1 MHRNAAAASQITST
15 SIALDGE
22 VAEVMEA
29 LHPKLFRYAR
39 FRLERPEAEDAT
51 SAALERMWRT
61 RGSYRRQRGR
71 LEPWLHMVGI
81 NAIRDEVRRRYRR
94 PPTVQIDD
102 LDLADRSADPDLI
115 ARLVDVRTALARLS
129 QSDAE
134 LIGCRY
140 GLGMSN
146 EAIALVMKQTPGA
159 IATAM
164 HRALRR
170 LRTEV
175 TR

>member
-1 MHRNAAAASQITST
+1 MDTNAVAASQVTST
-15 SIALDGE
+15 SVALDGD
-22 VAEVMEA
+22 VAQVMED
-29 LHPKLFRYAR
+29 LHPRLFRYAR
-39 FRLERPEAEDAT
+39 LRLERPEAEDAT

-61 RGSYRRQRGR
+61 RGRYRLQRGR
-71 LEPWLHMVGI
+71 LEPWLHVVGI

-94 PPTVQIDD
+94 PTTVQLDD

-115 ARLVDVRTALARLS
+115 ERLVDVRAALARLS
-129 QSDAE
+129 HSDAE

-140 GLGMSN
+140 GLAMSN
-146 EAIALVMKQTPGA
+146 EAIALVMNQTPGA

-170 LRTEV
+170 LRAEV

>member
-1 MHRNAAAASQITST
+1 MHGNAAAASQITST
-15 SIALDGE
+15 SVALDAD
-22 VAEVMEA
+22 VAQVMEG

-39 FRLERPEAEDAT
+39 LRLERPEAEDAT

-61 RGSYRRQRGR
+61 RGSYRLQRGG
-71 LEPWLHMVGI
+71 LKPWVHVVGI
-81 NAIRDEVRRRYRR
+81 NAIRDEIRRRYRR
-94 PPTVQIDD
+94 PATVQIDD
-102 LDLADRSADPDLI
+102 LDLADRGADPDLI
-115 ARLVDVRTALARLS
+115 ARLVDVRAALARLS

-170 LRTEV
+170 MRAEV

>member
-1 MHRNAAAASQITST
+1 MLGSATAASQRTST
-15 SIALDGE
+15 IDTLDRD
-22 VAEVMEA
+22 VSQAMEE
-29 LHPKLFRYAR
+29 LHPRLFRYAR

-51 SAALERMWRT
+51 SAAMERMWQGR
-61 RGSYRRQRGR
+61 RRYRPQRGA
-71 LEPWLHMVGI
+71 LEPWLHVVGI

-94 PPTVQIDD
+94 PATVQIDD
-102 LDLADRSADPDLI
+102 LDIADQGADPDLI
-115 ARLVDVRTALARLS
+115 ARLVDVRAALATLS
-129 QSDAE
+129 PSDAE

-146 EAIALVMKQTPGA
+146 EAIASVMKQTPGA

-170 LRTEV
+170 LRAEV

>member
-1 MHRNAAAASQITST
+1 MLRNAAATSQITSSSVT
-15 SIALDGE
+15 LDGD
-22 VAEVMEA
+22 VAQVMED
-29 LHPKLFRYAR
+29 LHPRLFRYAR

-51 SAALERMWRT
+51 SAAMERMWRA
-61 RGSYRRQRGR
+61 RRRYRPQRGR
-71 LEPWLHMVGI
+71 LEPWLHAIGI
-81 NAIRDEVRRRYRR
+81 NEIRDEVRRRFRR
-94 PPTVQIDD
+94 PATVQIDD
-102 LDLADRSADPDLI
+102 LDLADRGADPDLI
-115 ARLVDVRTALARLS
+115 SQIVEVRGAMARLS
-129 QSDAE
+129 ASDAE

-146 EAIALVMKQTPGA
+146 DAIALVTKQTPGA

-170 LRTEV
+170 LRAEV

>member
-1 MHRNAAAASQITST
+1 MDRDAAAASQIKST
-15 SIALDGE
+15 TVALDDD
-22 VAEVMEA
+22 VAQVMEE
-29 LHPKLFRYAR
+29 LYPKLFRYAR

-61 RGSYRRQRGR
+61 SGRYRLQRGR
-71 LEPWLHMVGI
+71 LEPWLHVVGI

-94 PPTVQIDD
+94 PATVQIDD

-115 ARLVDVRTALARLS
+115 ARLVDVRAALARLS

-146 EAIALVMKQTPGA
+146 EAIAQVMKQTPGA
-159 IATAM
+159 VATAM

-170 LRTEV
+170 LRAEV
-175 TR
+175 TQ

>member
-1 MHRNAAAASQITST
+1 MLGNAATASEITRT
-15 SIALDGE
+15 TATLDAN
-22 VAEVMEA
+22 VARVMED

-51 SAALERMWRT
+51 STAMERMWRA
-61 RGSYRRQRGR
+61 RRRYRPQRGR
-71 LEPWLHMVGI
+71 LEPWLQAVGI
-81 NAIRDEVRRRYRR
+81 NAIRDEVRRRFRR
-94 PPTVQIDD
+94 PATVQIHD
-102 LDLADRSADPDLI
+102 LDLADQRADPDLVSQI
-115 ARLVDVRTALARLS
+115 IDVRRALAVLS
-129 QSDAE
+129 ASDAE

-164 HRALRR
+164 HRALNR
-170 LRTEV
+170 LRAEV

>member
-1 MHRNAAAASQITST
+1 LLRHAAVSSQITST
-15 SIALDGE
+15 GVTLDAD
-22 VAEVMEA
+22 VARAMEE

-51 SAALERMWRT
+51 SAAMERMWRA
-61 RGSYRRQRGR
+61 RRRYRPQRGL
-71 LEPWLHMVGI
+71 LEPWLHAIGI
-81 NAIRDEVRRRYRR
+81 NAIRDEVRRRYRL
-94 PPTVQIDD
+94 PATVQIDD
-102 LDLADRSADPDLI
+102 LDLEDRGADPDLI
-115 ARLVDVRTALARLS
+115 SQFVEVRGAIARLS
-129 QSDAE
+129 ASDAE

-146 EAIALVMKQTPGA
+146 EAIALVMRQTPGA

-170 LRTEV
+170 LREEV

>member
-1 MHRNAAAASQITST
+1 MLGNAAATSQITST
-15 SIALDGE
+15 SVTLDGD
-22 VAEVMEA
+22 VAQVMED

-51 SAALERMWRT
+51 SAAMEGMWRA
-61 RGSYRRQRGR
+61 RRRYRPQRGP
-71 LEPWLHMVGI
+71 LEPWLHAIGI

-94 PPTVQIDD
+94 PATVQIDD
-102 LDLADRSADPDLI
+102 LDFADRGADPDLI
-115 ARLVDVRTALARLS
+115 SQIVEVRAAIARLS
-129 QSDAE
+129 AADAE

-146 EAIALVMKQTPGA
+146 DAIALVMRQTPGA
-159 IATAM
+159 VATAM

-170 LRTEV
+170 LRAEV

>member
-1 MHRNAAAASQITST
+1 MLGSATAASQRTST
-15 SIALDGE
+15 IDTLDRD
-22 VAEVMEA
+22 VAQAMEE

-51 SAALERMWRT
+51 SAALERMWRA
-61 RGSYRRQRGR
+61 RRSYRPQRGA
-71 LEPWLHMVGI
+71 LEAWLQVVGI
-81 NAIRDEVRRRYRR
+81 NAIRDEVRRRHRR
-94 PPTVQIDD
+94 PATVQIDD
-102 LDLADRSADPDLI
+102 LDLADRGADPDLI
-115 ARLVDVRTALARLS
+115 ARLVDVRAALATLS

-146 EAIALVMKQTPGA
+146 EAIASVMKQTPGA

-170 LRTEV
+170 LRAEV

>member
-1 MHRNAAAASQITST
+1 MLANAATASQITDT
-15 SIALDGE
+15 SATLDAD
-22 VAEVMEA
+22 VARVMEE

-51 SAALERMWRT
+51 SAAMERMWRT
-61 RGSYRRQRGR
+61 RRGYRPQRGR
-71 LEPWLHMVGI
+71 LEPWLQAVGI

-94 PPTVQIDD
+94 PATVQIHD
-102 LDLADRSADPDLI
+102 LDLADHRADPDLVSLI
-115 ARLVDVRTALARLS
+115 VDVRRALALLS
-129 QSDAE
+129 GSDAE

-146 EAIALVMKQTPGA
+146 EAIAQVMKQTPGA

-164 HRALRR
+164 HRALNR
-170 LRTEV
+170 LRAEV